1 MQLNLSKQDI
11 DYIARVA
18 ETEVDHGLKSRNPAM
33 YDQMTAG
40 VIDTIINRVVSDRYP
55 NSVSGV
61 VNQRRQFSKITG
73 PKNLKPYGSVER
85 TPKAGSAFQSK
96 VENYIQQ
103 RAAGMPSSVG
113 GHLNYANP
121 HYSTKNNLGWINKL
135 DGPKFGQ
142 GRSIH
147 HHGTTSGYNPVGDY
161 SINLGNSSPAFAY
174 NEQSLPSP
182 SKAPVPDTSSG
193 LFQPANLFTAPRGQ
207 VQIESL
213 GPANPSPIT
222 PAPSGNVIRAGS
234 LPKATPPTEANPKAA
249 LLQAAYQKR
258 NVPTPAPRPADLS
271 KAYTPKA
278 SDYSNYMMN
287 VKQPTLP
294 TGSAIPT
301 PAMRPADLTPAP
313 VIDGPVGKPL
323 ELVPEKPT
331 RIQQAKTKVGNH
343 LKEQLKPQT
352 IAARGAGALIG
363 GLLGGPLGAKAGS
376 MFGPQIAQR
385 LNGNR
390 QQGLFGGLFNQNN
403 QAPMQTGAKM
413 GSSSSEWGS
422 AQNKG
427 ATYSASD
434 GASITGLGNGT
445 YSRTNPI
452 TGKSSQWNSDGSRS
466 TKGY

>member
-73 PKNLKPYGSVER
+73 PKNLSPYGSVER
-85 TPKAGSAFQSK
+85 TPKAGKAFQSK

-121 HYSTKNNLGWINKL
+121 HYSTKNNLGWISKL

-147 HHGTTSGYNPVGDY
+147 HHGTTAGYNPVGDY
-161 SINLGNSSPAFAY
+161 TISLGSNSPAFAD

-182 SKAPVPDTSSG
+182 SKAPFPDTSSG
-193 LFQPANLFTAPRGQ
+193 LFQPANLFASPRGQ
-207 VQIESL
+207 VQRESL
-213 GPANPSPIT
+213 GPAKPSPL
-222 PAPSGNVIRAGS
+222 PSAPSGNVIRAGS
-234 LPKATPPTEANPKAA
+234 LPKATPPTEVNPKAR

-258 NVPTPAPRPADLS
+258 NVPTPAPRPADLN
-271 KAYTPKA
+271 KGYIPKA
-278 SDYSNYMMN
+278 SDYQHYQMN

-294 TGSAIPT
+294 TGSAIPL
-301 PAMRPADLTPAP
+301 PATRPADLTPAP

-323 ELVPEKPT
+323 DLVPTPPT
-331 RIQQAKTKVGNH
+331 RIQQAKTKATNH
-343 LKEQLKPQT
+343 LKEQLHPKT
-352 IAARGAGALIG
+352 LAARGAGALIG
-363 GLLGGPLGAKAGS
+363 GLLLGPMGAKAGK
-376 MFGPQIAQR
+376 MFGPQIAKQ
-385 LNGNR
+385 LNNR
-390 QQGLFGGLFNQNN
+390 NGGLFSMFNN
-403 QAPMQTGAKM
+403 QQPDIYRSGQTM
-413 GSSSSEWGS
+413 GSSSSEWGNS
-422 AQNKG
+422 QNKG

-434 GASITGLGNGT
+434 GATITGLGNGT
-445 YSRTNPI
+445 YARTNSI
-452 TGKSSQWNSDGSRS
+452 TGGTSYWNEDGSRS